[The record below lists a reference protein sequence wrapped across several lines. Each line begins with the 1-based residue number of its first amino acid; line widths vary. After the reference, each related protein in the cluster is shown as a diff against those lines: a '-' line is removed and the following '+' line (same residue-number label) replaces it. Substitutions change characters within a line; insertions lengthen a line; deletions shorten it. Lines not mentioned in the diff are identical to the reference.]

1 MIKLENINKS
11 FYKKKEEI
19 TIFKNM
25 CFNFESN
32 KVYAIIGKSSSGKT
46 TLIHILG
53 LLDTFDSGIYSI
65 DNTTIA
71 TLNDSELSKIRKE
84 KIGLIFQDYYLNP
97 RLTARENVLIAAYL
111 NTKISKEQREAK
123 VREILKKLNLENRIN
138 HYPNELSGG
147 EQQRVCIAR
156 ALINDPK
163 YILADEP
170 TGALDNENSKII
182 MEKLLNLKKE
192 NKCVIIVTHDL
203 NVAKRADEILELKNF
218 NLEKK

>member
-32 KVYAIIGKSSSGKT
+32 KVYAIIGKSGSGKT

>member
-25 CFNFESN
+25 CFNFEPN
-32 KVYAIIGKSSSGKT
+32 KVYAIIGKSGSGKT

-111 NTKISKEQREAK
+111 NTKISKDQREAK

-156 ALINDPK
+156 ALINNPK

-182 MEKLLNLKKE
+182 MEKLLN
-192 NKCVIIVTHDL
+192 
-203 NVAKRADEILELKNF
+203 
-218 NLEKK
+218 

>member
-32 KVYAIIGKSSSGKT
+32 KVYAIIGKSGSGKT

-111 NTKISKEQREAK
+111 NTKISKDQREAK

-203 NVAKRADEILELKNF
+203 IVAKQADEILELKNF

>member
-25 CFNFESN
+25 CFNFEPN
-32 KVYAIIGKSSSGKT
+32 KVYAIIGKSGSGKT

-203 NVAKRADEILELKNF
+203 SVAKQADEILELKNF

>member
-182 MEKLLNLKKE
+182 MEK
-192 NKCVIIVTHDL
+192 
-203 NVAKRADEILELKNF
+203 F
-218 NLEKK
+218 SF

>member
-1 MIKLENINKS
+1 M
-11 FYKKKEEI
+11 
-19 TIFKNM
+19 
-25 CFNFESN
+25 
-32 KVYAIIGKSSSGKT
+32 
-46 TLIHILG
+46 
-53 LLDTFDSGIYSI
+53 
-65 DNTTIA
+65 
-71 TLNDSELSKIRKE
+71 
-84 KIGLIFQDYYLNP
+84 
-97 RLTARENVLIAAYL
+97 
-111 NTKISKEQREAK
+111 
-123 VREILKKLNLENRIN
+123 
-138 HYPNELSGG
+138 SGG

-203 NVAKRADEILELKNF
+203 SVAKQADEILELKNF

>member
-156 ALINDPK
+156 ALINDPR